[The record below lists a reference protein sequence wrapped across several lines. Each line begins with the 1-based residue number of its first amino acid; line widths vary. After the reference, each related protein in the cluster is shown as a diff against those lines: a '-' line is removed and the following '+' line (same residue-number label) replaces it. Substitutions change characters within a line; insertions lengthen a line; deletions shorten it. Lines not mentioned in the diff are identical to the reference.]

1 MHLKDKNG
9 PILGKCS
16 FNKFR
21 SSKIGFTITTL
32 RGSQRLIQ
40 MNLVSNHGY
49 YQLFMADTLDTSQGK
64 NGDFAEQSILIW
76 RRAAGL
82 DRDPRSADT
91 LHLELCT
98 PDPYKVHA
106 IYTGALP
113 GTGRGGVLELKDEIG
128 GDFRI
133 MILLSLS
140 VLVEKARQ
148 KRDRSGDNTARLM
161 AFA

>member
-1 MHLKDKNG
+1 
-9 PILGKCS
+9 
-16 FNKFR
+16 
-21 SSKIGFTITTL
+21 
-32 RGSQRLIQ
+32 

-49 YQLFMADTLDTSQGK
+49 YQLSMSDILDTSHGK
-64 NGDFAEQSILIW
+64 NGGIAEQLIFIW
-76 RRAAGL
+76 RRAAEL
-82 DRDPRSADT
+82 DRDPRSADA
-91 LHLELCT
+91 LNLELCT

-106 IYTGALP
+106 IYAGALP

-133 MILLSLS
+133 MVLLSLS